1 MLSGHGTSV
10 GGAAAVGRAWSSG
23 AVSSTVALVLT
34 VLALVTLAATA
45 LHLGGVGMRA
55 APARAI
61 ARASL
66 QLTVVSLLIA
76 LALRDT
82 RVAALFVLVM
92 LGAVAFTS
100 GRRLGGGRRRIGQV
114 LLASLCG
121 AAPVVLLLLGTGAF
135 PRTNR
140 YVIAFAG
147 IVLGGTMTVCTLSGR
162 RLRDAA
168 RDRWSEVEA
177 WLALG
182 ATARQAMRPLQPEA
196 VREALLPGID
206 QARTT
211 GLVTLP
217 GAFVGA
223 LAGGAS
229 PAQAAQLQVA
239 VLAGLGAAQAVSAV
253 VLVQL
258 IAPDFAVAPVTPV
271 AEAAATGGRSVRHL
285 PGWVASHARPG

>member
-1 MLSGHGTSV
+1 MPSV
-10 GGAAAVGRAWSSG
+10 S
-23 AVSSTVALVLT
+23 LVLT
-34 VLALVTLAATA
+34 LLALVVLAAGA
-45 LHLGGVGMRA
+45 LHVGGVGMRG
-55 APARAI
+55 APTRAV

-66 QLTVVSLLIA
+66 ELSVVSLVLA
-76 LALRDT
+76 LALRDG

-92 LGAVAFTS
+92 LGAVAVTS
-100 GRRLGGGRRRIGQV
+100 GRRLGGGWRRTGQV

-135 PRTNR
+135 PQTNR
-140 YVIAFAG
+140 YVIAFSG
-147 IVLGGTMTVCTLSGR
+147 IVLGGTMTICTLSGR

-168 RDRWSEVEA
+168 RDRWPEVEG

-182 ATARQAMRPLQPEA
+182 ATARQAIRPLQPDA
-196 VREALLPGID
+196 IREALLPGLD

-217 GAFVGA
+217 GAFIGA

-239 VLAGLGAAQAVSAV
+239 VLAGLVAAQAVSAV
-253 VLVQL
+253 VLVHL
-258 IAPDFAVAPVTPV
+258 LAPDLAVAPV
-271 AEAAATGGRSVRHL
+271 ARSAAPARSGR
-285 PGWVASHARPG
+285 PARGSGRRARQAR

>member
-1 MLSGHGTSV
+1 MPAIS
-10 GGAAAVGRAWSSG
+10 
-23 AVSSTVALVLT
+23 LVLT
-34 VLALVTLAATA
+34 LLTLAVLAAAA
-45 LHLGGVGMRA
+45 LHLGGVGMRL

-61 ARASL
+61 LRASL
-66 QLTVVSLLIA
+66 QLTAVSLVLA
-76 LALRDT
+76 LALRDG
-82 RVAALFVLVM
+82 RVAAAFVFVM
-92 LGAVAFTS
+92 LGAVAVTS
-100 GRRLGGGRRRIGQV
+100 GRRLGGGLRRTGQV

-121 AAPVVLLLLGTGAF
+121 ATPVVSLLLLTGAF
-135 PRTNR
+135 PQTNR

-168 RDRWSEVEA
+168 HDRWPEVEG

-182 ATARQAMRPLQPEA
+182 ATARQAIRPLQPDA

-217 GAFVGA
+217 GAFIGA

-239 VLAGLGAAQAVSAV
+239 VLAGLVAAQAISAV

-258 IAPDFAVAPVTPV
+258 IAPDLAVGPVDPTPGPV
-271 AEAAATGGRSVRHL
+271 PRS
-285 PGWVASHARPG
+285 AR